1 MSQQKHLMLKV
12 KKSVHPN
19 FSAEASHVKSKKNRL
34 TLMSQQKHLMLKVN
48 NSAHPNV
55 SAEATHFQRKKIGSP

>member
-19 FSAEASHVKSKKNRL
+19 FSAEASHVKSKKKS
-34 TLMSQQKHLMLKVN
+34 T
-48 NSAHPNV
+48 HPNV
-55 SAEATHFQRKKIGSP
+55 SAEASHVKSK